1 MILNLADISHL
12 KELKAA
18 GEHGRTIRAFNTRL
32 VLDRLAKY
40 GYVAA
45 RSTGL
50 ELVQYRITKRGEEP
64 SWRTPNDAAIKT
76 SEPLEQFGN

>member
-1 MILNLADISHL
+1 
-12 KELKAA
+12 LKAA

-50 ELVQYRITKRGEEP
+50 ELVQYRITKRGE
-64 SWRTPNDAAIKT
+64 DAI
-76 SEPLEQFGN
+76 LEHTE

>member
-1 MILNLADISHL
+1 MILTLADISHL

-18 GEHGRTIRAFNTRL
+18 GEHGRTVRAFNTRL

-45 RSTGL
+45 LNGPGAGPISDHEAGRRRHLREHRMTLPSKLRSH
-50 ELVQYRITKRGEEP
+50 
-64 SWRTPNDAAIKT
+64 
-76 SEPLEQFGN
+76 

>member
-40 GYVAA
+40 GYLAA

-50 ELVQYRITKRGEEP
+50 ELFQYRITKRGE
-64 SWRTPNDAAIKT
+64 DAI
-76 SEPLEQFGN
+76 LEHTE